1 MESQKGK
8 KEEHGFVHLHFFC
21 IYVAFS
27 ICFFSPFYFAFFFA
41 FCLEK
46 NKIKAKKNKSKKQ
59 NKCKQNANGQVHF
72 FPIFSP
78 FWLAFFFSLFFPFDF
93 AFVFF
98 GFCWF
103 AFCFF
108 LFLLLSRFFSSFKKV
123 RISYGLVDIKVA
135 SCLFITRSFGRNQT
149 GLENLV
155 MMNILLRIGSDL
167 WVSWRIIPSLS
178 DTRPGKRL
186 HSELEKHFFVRSI
199 NDFYGW
205 GHFPGR

>member
-1 MESQKGK
+1 MQMD
-8 KEEHGFVHLHFFC
+8 
-21 IYVAFS
+21 
-27 ICFFSPFYFAFFFA
+27 
-41 FCLEK
+41 
-46 NKIKAKKNKSKKQ
+46 KS
-59 NKCKQNANGQVHF
+59 
-72 FPIFSP
+72 IFSP
-78 FWLAFFFSLFFPFDF
+78 FFPLFDLLFFFTFFPLWFCFRVFWILLICFLFFP
-93 AFVFF
+93 
-98 GFCWF
+98 
-103 AFCFF
+103 
-108 LFLLLSRFFSSFKKV
+108 FLLLSRFFSSFKKV